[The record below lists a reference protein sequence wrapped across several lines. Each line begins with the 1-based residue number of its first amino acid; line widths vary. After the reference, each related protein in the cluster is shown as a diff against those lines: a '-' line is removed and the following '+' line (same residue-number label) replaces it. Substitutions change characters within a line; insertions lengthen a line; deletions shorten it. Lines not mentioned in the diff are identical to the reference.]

1 MTDDMQQDGRNMHI
15 MPRWW
20 RWFVVSAAT
29 VALSAC
35 QMPDNVELPIDGSQ
49 PDASVLV
56 EQPVVE
62 SPTEAAPDAAD
73 SPLPLGGSDAVAAGE
88 GSEETENDHDQ
99 PSPLVPRDPPGG
111 RVNSNI
117 EAELPPAP
125 TNFDDCPSYEMT
137 DTCPSTLGGYPAL
150 PPSAFT
156 GRPGDG
162 YTDGRIPWAPP
173 NIRRPW
179 PRDEYLHDGG
189 DHDNNVHVLPNW
201 DVRGLDIEDTVVH
214 FDTLDGRT
222 LVEPSNRVDIYAP
235 RFASVRRISGIVAH
249 EGWSWSGRLD
259 QPVHLADNNETTP
272 VTAMHQPRQLNAQIG
287 RKGPTTYFD
296 PTIPRVA
303 NNEQGPAGFDGSLE
317 WFENFQIVRTGEF
330 DEAEKARLK
339 IRIDAAS
346 AWTTKDS
353 VSVFMEDR
361 LAAIDTADSRP
372 QETVKYVLPPGKQQV
387 QIVKLASKKYAKPG
401 EIIDFTIRFD
411 NRGNQVIGNVTI
423 LDNLTA
429 RLEYVEDSAQC
440 SLEADFFLQEND
452 RGSHVLRWEVID
464 PLDVG
469 DGGIIRFKCRVR

>member
-1 MTDDMQQDGRNMHI
+1 MTDVTQQDGGNMRI

-20 RWFVVSAAT
+20 RWFVLSAAT

-35 QMPDNVELPIDGSQ
+35 QMPDSIELPVDDSR
-49 PDASVLV
+49 PRDSVLV
-56 EQPVVE
+56 EQPAVD
-62 SPTEAAPDAAD
+62 SSAEAAPKATN
-73 SPLPLGGSDAVAAGE
+73 STLPLGGSDAAAAGE
-88 GSEETENDHDQ
+88 GSDIPELGYDQ
-99 PSPLVPRDPPGG
+99 PSPLVPRDPPEG
-111 RVNSNI
+111 RVNSGVDV
-117 EAELPPAP
+117 EQPPVVID
-125 TNFDDCPSYEMT
+125 NEHCPSYEVT
-137 DTCPSTLGGYPAL
+137 DSCATTYGDYPAL

-189 DHDNNVHVLPNW
+189 DHDDNVHVMPNW
-201 DVRGLDIEDTVVH
+201 DVRGLDVEDTVVH

-259 QPVHLADNNETTP
+259 QPTHLADNNETTP

-303 NNEQGPAGFDGSLE
+303 ENDQGPAGFDGALE
-317 WFENFQIVRTGEF
+317 WFENFQVVRTGEF

-339 IRIDAAS
+339 MRIDAAT

-372 QETVKYVLPPGKQQV
+372 QETVKYVLPPGKQRV
-387 QIVKLASKKYAKPG
+387 EIVKLASKKHAKPG

-411 NRGNQVIGNVTI
+411 NRGDQVIGNVTI

-429 RLEYVEDSAQC
+429 RLEYVAESAQC
-440 SLEADFFLQEND
+440 SLEADFYLEENE